1 MYLANQTD
9 FWKRLPYR
17 NAIVRRI
24 RLLFPVLFL
33 LFLAMLPPGIARS
46 DFGRDSLAEFW
57 EIPDFFKEIP
67 EQRELSAR
75 FTQRVQSA
83 AVPATATS
91 LAPARIAVVYPA
103 IQVSDYWRRSLVAL
117 ERRLDELGIRYE
129 VTSQFTLPGQEIR
142 EQTRQIVEVL
152 KSDPD
157 YLIFTLD
164 ALRHK
169 VLVERLIARGRPKII
184 LQNITTPLRAWGR
197 DQPFLYVGFDHATG
211 ARLLADHVLETRP
224 QPESFA
230 IFYGPKGYVSHA
242 RGEPFRL
249 AMAEQPGK
257 RLVASYY
264 VGFDREKAR
273 EAATEL
279 LQRHP
284 DLGFIYSC
292 STDIALGVADA
303 IEAAG
308 LTGKVATNGWGGGT
322 AELDYLSKGR
332 LEATAMR
339 INDDNGVAM
348 AEAISL
354 DRQNRTEE
362 VPLVFSGSF
371 ALVSSEDSMQR
382 IEELKRRAFRY
393 SQ

>member
-1 MYLANQTD
+1 MCLANQTD
-9 FWKRLPYR
+9 FWNVLPYR
-17 NAIVRRI
+17 NATVRRT
-24 RLLFPVLFL
+24 RLLLPVLFL
-33 LFLAMLPPGIARS
+33 LILAMLPSGIARS
-46 DFGRDSLAEFW
+46 DFGRSSLAEFW
-57 EIPDFFKEIP
+57 ELPEFFKEFP
-67 EQRELSAR
+67 EERELSAR
-75 FTQRVQSA
+75 FTQRVQDA
-83 AVPATATS
+83 ASPPADTPPT
-91 LAPARIAVVYPA
+91 PARIAVIYPA
-103 IQVSDYWRRSLVAL
+103 IQASDYWRRSIVAL

-129 VTSQFTLPGQEIR
+129 MASEFTLPGQEIR
-142 EQTRQIVEVL
+142 EQTRQIAEML

-164 ALRHK
+164 ALRHR
-169 VLVERLIARGRPKII
+169 VLVERLIARGRPKVI
-184 LQNITTPLRAWGR
+184 LQNITTPLRAWGQ

-211 ARLLADHVLETRP
+211 ARLLADHVVETRP

-230 IFYGPKGYVSHA
+230 IFYGLKGYVSHA

-273 EAATEL
+273 EAAAEL
-279 LQRHP
+279 LKRHP
-284 DLGFIYSC
+284 NLGFIYSC

-308 LTGKVATNGWGGGT
+308 LTGKVATNGWGGGS
-322 AELDYLSKGR
+322 AELDYLAQGR
-332 LEATAMR
+332 LDVTAMR

-354 DRQNRTEE
+354 DIQGRTDE
-362 VPLVFSGSF
+362 VPLVFAGSF
-371 ALVSSEDSMQR
+371 ALVSSDDAPQR